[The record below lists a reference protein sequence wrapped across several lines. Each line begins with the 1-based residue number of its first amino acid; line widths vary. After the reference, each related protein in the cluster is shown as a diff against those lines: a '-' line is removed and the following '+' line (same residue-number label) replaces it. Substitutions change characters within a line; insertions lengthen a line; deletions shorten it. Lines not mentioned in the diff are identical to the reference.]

1 MGSCYTCIRYLMFA
15 FNFLFWLLGCAIL
28 GVGIWVLVDKNFS
41 KYVDNSEHFN
51 MLYTGAYVFI
61 AVGVIIMVVGFFGC
75 CGAIRENQ
83 CMLGTFFA
91 LLFMVFCVLVAAGI
105 WAVVAKD
112 DVKET
117 VNNALEEGVKGY
129 FKEKSAERK
138 FMDMVQTDFRCCGAT
153 QGISDYPLDKRFMVE
168 TCKLQD
174 QIFDT
179 NPCNERLFQFV
190 KENLLIIAGVS
201 IGIAVILI
209 LGMIFSMILCC
220 ALRDAMI
227 D

>member
-41 KYVDNSEHFN
+41 KYVDNSDHFN

-61 AVGVIIMVVGFFGC
+61 AIGVIMMVVGFLGC

-91 LLFMVFCVLVAAGI
+91 LLFIIFGILIAAGV

-112 DVKET
+112 DLKET
-117 VNNALEEGVKGY
+117 VNKALKEGVDGY
-129 FKEKSAERK
+129 FDKQSPERK
-138 FMDMVQTDFRCCGAT
+138 FMDIVQTDFECCGAT
-153 QGISDYPLDKRFMVE
+153 LGVADYPVNQIYLVE
-168 TCKLQD
+168 TCQD
-174 QIFDT
+174 FVQ
-179 NPCNERLFQFV
+179 PCNNKLFQFV
-190 KENLLIIAGVS
+190 KENLLIIAGVA

-220 ALRDAMI
+220 ALRDAQV

>member
-28 GVGIWVLVDKNFS
+28 GVGIWVLVDENFS

-51 MLYTGAYVFI
+51 MLYTGAYVFV
-61 AVGVIIMVVGFFGC
+61 AVGVIIMVVGFLGC

-83 CMLGTFFA
+83 CMLGMFFA
-91 LLFMVFCVLVAAGI
+91 LLFIIFCILLGAGI

-117 VNNALEEGVKGY
+117 VNKALKEGVDGY
-129 FKEKSAERK
+129 YDESSAERK
-138 FMDMVQTDFRCCGAT
+138 FMDMVQTDFQCCGAT
-153 QGISDYPLDKRFMVE
+153 MGILDYTKGVPE
-168 TCKLQD
+168 TCKAFTQ
-174 QIFDT
+174 
-179 NPCNERLFQFV
+179 PCNDRLFQFV

-220 ALRDAMI
+220 ALRDAQV

>member
-41 KYVDNSEHFN
+41 KYVDNSDHFN

-61 AVGVIIMVVGFFGC
+61 SVGVIIMVVGFLGC

-91 LLFMVFCVLVAAGI
+91 LLFIIFCILLGAGI

-112 DVKET
+112 DVKQT
-117 VNNALEEGVKGY
+117 VNKALEEGVAGY
-129 FKEKSAERK
+129 FDEKSAERN
-138 FMDMVQTDFRCCGAT
+138 FMDMVQTDFKCCGAT
-153 QGISDYPLDKRFMVE
+153 KGVVDYPMDKFPLVE
-168 TCKLQD
+168 TCQHF
-174 QIFDT
+174 IE
-179 NPCNERLFQFV
+179 PCNEKLFQFV
-190 KENLLIIAGVS
+190 KENLLIIAGVA

-209 LGMIFSMILCC
+209 LGMIFAMILCC
-220 ALRDAMI
+220 ALRDAQI